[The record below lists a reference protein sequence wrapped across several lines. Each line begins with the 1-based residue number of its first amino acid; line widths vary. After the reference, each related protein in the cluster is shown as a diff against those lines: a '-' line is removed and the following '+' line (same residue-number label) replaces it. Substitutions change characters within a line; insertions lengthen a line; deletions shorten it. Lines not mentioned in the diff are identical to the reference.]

1 MKYGHIIIMAM
12 LIGTACSHD
21 SSESRPAD
29 VEVPVVETRTAITFS
44 GMQEE
49 GRMVDQGTRANRR
62 AGTPLS
68 ASAHRFKVWGDKNMT
83 EDAGVFDKDGTTM
96 QTVFPGYIVNWL
108 SGSSS
113 ASNSNGWEYVAQQ
126 DGGYEQTIK
135 YWDWN
140 AKAYRYFAVTGGL
153 TPNANATYGENGAY
167 KAYEFTMTAD
177 CSTDEKASATP
188 FYSHL
193 WFSTGQLPDYV
204 DKQFGKAVQLEFL
217 KPFAR
222 VRFMFNYSYAAE
234 AVKLTKT
241 IFKPTDG
248 SKKIARKGTFTVTY
262 PLTGTATSEWYTATK
277 NASPAVGEELEAFT
291 EEYIPEGTEKW
302 YLVFPVD
309 TQGSY
314 TMSVWMNSDNLEA
327 AATRTAVVPAE
338 YMTWKPGYSY
348 TYIFKITDDGGVV
361 IDLIQSAVTPWTDM
375 EITHTVYN
383 W

>member
-21 SSESRPAD
+21 SSESGPD

-83 EDAGVFDKDGTTM
+83 VSQQGVFDSDASKL

-126 DGGYEQTIK
+126 TDGYEQTIK
-135 YWDWN
+135 YWDWS
-140 AKAYRYFAVTGGL
+140 AKAYRYFAVTGEA
-153 TPNANATYGENGAY
+153 ANFEAYGTSGTYGGGY
-167 KAYEFTMTAD
+167 KTSVFTMTAD
-177 CSTDEKASATP
+177 CSTDKKASATP
-188 FYSHL
+188 FFSHL
-193 WFSTGQLPDYV
+193 WFSTGNPDNYPNR
-204 DKQFGKAVQLEFL
+204 QFGKAVQLEFL

-222 VRFMFNYSYAAE
+222 VRFMFNYAYAAE
-234 AVKLTKT
+234 AVKLTNPS
-241 IFKPTDG
+241 FKPANG
-248 SKKIARKGTFTVTY
+248 SKIARKGTFTVTY
-262 PLTGTATSEWYTATK
+262 PLTGTATKEWYNITK
-277 NASPAVGEELEAFT
+277 NPNPENDEELEAFT
-291 EEYIPEGTEKW
+291 KEYIPEGTEKW
-302 YLVFPVD
+302 YLVLPVD

-314 TMSVWMNSDNLEA
+314 TMTVTVNNVEK
-327 AATRTAVVPAE
+327 TAVVPGE

-348 TYIFKITDDGGVV
+348 TYIFKITDDGGVEIGLV
-361 IDLIQSAVTPWTDM
+361 QTAVTPWTDM
-375 EITHTVYN
+375 ETTHTVYN

>member
-1 MKYGHIIIMAM
+1 MKMKYGHIIIMAM
-12 LIGTACSHD
+12 LMSTACSHD
-21 SSESRPAD
+21 SSESGPAD

-68 ASAHRFKVWGDKNMT
+68 ASAHSFKVWGDKNMT
-83 EDAGVFDKDGTTM
+83 VSQQGVFDSYASKM

-113 ASNSNGWEYVAQQ
+113 ASNSSGWEYVAQQ
-126 DGGYEQTIK
+126 TGNDPEQTIK
-135 YWDWN
+135 YWDWS
-140 AKAYRYFAVTGGL
+140 AKAYRYFAVTGEA
-153 TPNANATYGENGAY
+153 ANFEAYGTSGTYGGGY
-167 KAYEFTMTAD
+167 KTSVFTMTAD
-177 CSTDEKASATP
+177 CSTDKKASATP

-193 WFSTGQLPDYV
+193 WFSTGQLPTYT

-222 VRFMFNYSYAAE
+222 VRFMFNYAYAAE
-234 AVKLTKT
+234 AVKLTDPS
-241 IFKPTDG
+241 FKPTNG
-248 SKKIARKGTFTVTY
+248 TRIARKGTFTVTY
-262 PLTGTATSEWYTATK
+262 PLTGTATKEWYNITK
-277 NASPAVGEELEAFT
+277 NPNPENGEELVDFN

-302 YLVFPVD
+302 YLVFPVNS
-309 TQGSY
+309 QGSY
-314 TMSVWMNSDNLEA
+314 TMTVTVNGTEK
-327 AATRTAVVPAE
+327 TAVVPGE

-348 TYIFKITDDGGVV
+348 TYIFKITDDGGVA
-361 IDLIQSAVTPWTDM
+361 IDLVQTAVTPWTDM
-375 EITHTVYN
+375 ETTHTVYN

>member
-1 MKYGHIIIMAM
+1 MKMKYGHIIIMAM

-21 SSESRPAD
+21 SSESGPD
-29 VEVPVVETRTAITFS
+29 VEVPVVGTRTAITFS

-83 EDAGVFDKDGTTM
+83 VSQQGVFDSDASKL

-126 DGGYEQTIK
+126 EGGYEQTIK
-135 YWDWN
+135 YWDWS
-140 AKAYRYFAVTGGL
+140 AKAYRYFAVTGNPTL
-153 TPNANATYGENGAY
+153 NANGTYGPNEKY

-193 WFSTGQLPDYV
+193 WFSTGNPDNYPNR
-204 DKQFGKAVQLEFL
+204 QFGKAVQLEFL

-222 VRFMFNYSYAAE
+222 VRFMFNYAYAAE
-234 AVKLTKT
+234 AVKLTNPS
-241 IFKPTDG
+241 FKPTNG
-248 SKKIARKGTFTVTY
+248 TRIARKGTFTVTY
-262 PLTGTATSEWYTATK
+262 PLTGTATKEWYTIE
-277 NASPAVGEELEAFT
+277 PAEGDELDAFT
-291 EEYIPEGTEKW
+291 EEYIPEGNEMW
-302 YLVFPVD
+302 YLVLPVD

-314 TMSVWMNSDNLEA
+314 TMTVTVNNVEK
-327 AATRTAVVPAE
+327 TAVVPRE

-348 TYIFKITDDGGVV
+348 TYIFKITDDGGVA
-361 IDLIQSAVTPWTDM
+361 IDLVQTAVTPWTDM
-375 EITHTVYN
+375 ETTHTVYN

>member
-21 SSESRPAD
+21 SSESRPD

-49 GRMVDQGTRANRR
+49 GRIVDQGTRANRR

-83 EDAGVFDKDGTTM
+83 VSQQGVFDSDASKL

-135 YWDWN
+135 YWDWS
-140 AKAYRYFAVTGGL
+140 AKAYRYFAVTGTNTDYTDFAEPG
-153 TPNANATYGENGAY
+153 TYESSY
-167 KAYEFTMTAD
+167 KTVHFTMTAD

-193 WFSTGQLPDYV
+193 WFSTGQLPTYT

-222 VRFMFNYSYAAE
+222 VRFMFNYAYAAE
-234 AVKLTKT
+234 AVKLTNPS
-241 IFKPTDG
+241 FKPTNG
-248 SKKIARKGTFTVTY
+248 SKIARKGTFTVTY
-262 PLTGTATSEWYTATK
+262 PLTGTETKEWY
-277 NASPAVGEELEAFT
+277 NIEPAEGDELDAFT

-302 YLVFPVD
+302 YMVLPVD
-309 TQGSY
+309 TQGNY
-314 TMSVWMNSDNLEA
+314 TMAVTVNNVEK
-327 AATRTAVVPAE
+327 TAVVPAA

-348 TYIFKITDDGGVV
+348 TYIFKITDDGGVTIELV
-361 IDLIQSAVTPWTDM
+361 QSAVTPWTDM
-375 EITHTVYN
+375 ETTHEVYN

>member
-1 MKYGHIIIMAM
+1 MKMKYGHIIIMAM

-21 SSESRPAD
+21 SSESGPD

-83 EDAGVFDKDGTTM
+83 VSQQGVFDEDGTTM

-135 YWDWN
+135 YWDWS
-140 AKAYRYFAVTGGL
+140 AKAYRYFAVTGTNTDYTDFAEPG
-153 TPNANATYGENGAY
+153 TYESSY
-167 KAYEFTMTAD
+167 KTVHFTMTAD

-193 WFSTGQLPDYV
+193 WFSTGQLPTYT
-204 DKQFGKAVQLEFL
+204 DKQFGKAVLLEFL

-222 VRFMFNYSYAAE
+222 VRFMFNYAYAAE
-234 AVKLTKT
+234 AVKLTNPS
-241 IFKPTDG
+241 FKPTDD
-248 SKKIARKGTFTVTY
+248 SKIARKGTFTVTY
-262 PLTGTATSEWYTATK
+262 PLTGTATSEWYAATK
-277 NASPAVGEELEAFT
+277 NNAPAENEELDAFT

-302 YLVFPVD
+302 YLVLPVD
-309 TQGSY
+309 TQDSY
-314 TMSVWMNSDNLEA
+314 TMTVTVNNVEK
-327 AATRTAVVPAE
+327 TAVVPGE

-348 TYIFKITDDGGVV
+348 TYIFKITDDGGVA
-361 IDLIQSAVTPWTDM
+361 IDLVQTAVTPWTDM
-375 EITHTVYN
+375 ETTHTVYN

>member
-135 YWDWN
+135 YWDWS
-140 AKAYRYFAVTGGL
+140 AKAYRYFAVTGNP
-153 TPNANATYGENGAY
+153 TPNANATYEENEVSY

-193 WFSTGQLPDYV
+193 WFSTGQLPTYT

-222 VRFMFNYSYAAE
+222 VRFMFNYAYAAE
-234 AVKLTKT
+234 AVKVTNPS
-241 IFKPTDG
+241 FKPSDG
-248 SKKIARKGTFTVTY
+248 TTKIARKGTFTVTY
-262 PLTGTATSEWYTATK
+262 PLTGTATSEWYAATK
-277 NASPAVGEELEAFT
+277 NNAPAEGEELEAFT

-302 YLVFPVD
+302 YLVLPVD
-309 TQGSY
+309 TQDSY
-314 TMSVWMNSDNLEA
+314 TMTVTVNNVEK
-327 AATRTAVVPAE
+327 TAEVPGE

-348 TYIFKITDDGGVV
+348 TYIFKITDDGGVA
-361 IDLIQSAVTPWTDM
+361 IDLVQTAVTPWTNM
-375 EITHTVYN
+375 ETTHTVYN

>member
-21 SSESRPAD
+21 SSESRPD

-135 YWDWN
+135 YWDWS
-140 AKAYRYFAVTGGL
+140 AKAYRYFAVTGNP
-153 TPNANATYGENGAY
+153 TPNANATYGPNGKY

-193 WFSTGQLPDYV
+193 WFSTGQLPTYT

-222 VRFMFNYSYAAE
+222 VRFMFNYAYAAE
-234 AVKLTKT
+234 AVKVTNPS
-241 IFKPTDG
+241 FKPSDG
-248 SKKIARKGTFTVTY
+248 TTKIARKGTFTVTY
-262 PLTGTATSEWYTATK
+262 PLTGTATSEWYAITK
-277 NASPAVGEELEAFT
+277 NDAPAEDEELDAFT

-302 YLVFPVD
+302 YLVLPVD

-314 TMSVWMNSDNLEA
+314 TMTVTVNNVEK
-327 AATRTAVVPAE
+327 TAVVPGE

-348 TYIFKITDDGGVV
+348 TYIFKITDDGGVA
-361 IDLIQSAVTPWTDM
+361 IDLVQTAVTPWTDM
-375 EITHTVYN
+375 ETTHTVYN

>member
-21 SSESRPAD
+21 SSESGPD

-83 EDAGVFDKDGTTM
+83 VSQQGVFDSDASKL

-135 YWDWN
+135 YWDWS
-140 AKAYRYFAVTGGL
+140 AKAYRYFAVTGNPTL
-153 TPNANATYGENGAY
+153 NANATYEENEVSY

-193 WFSTGQLPDYV
+193 WFSTGNPDNYPNR
-204 DKQFGKAVQLEFL
+204 QFGKAVQLEFL

-222 VRFMFNYSYAAE
+222 VRFMFNYAYAAE
-234 AVKLTKT
+234 AVKLTNPS
-241 IFKPTDG
+241 FKPTNG
-248 SKKIARKGTFTVTY
+248 SKIARKGTFTVTY
-262 PLTGTATSEWYTATK
+262 PLTGTETSEWYTIE
-277 NASPAVGEELEAFT
+277 PAEGDELDAFT
-291 EEYIPEGTEKW
+291 DEYIPEGTEKW
-302 YLVFPVD
+302 YLVLPVD
-309 TQGSY
+309 TQDSY
-314 TMSVWMNSDNLEA
+314 TMTVTVNNVEK
-327 AATRTAVVPAE
+327 TAVVPGE

-348 TYIFKITDDGGVV
+348 TYIFKITDDGGVA
-361 IDLIQSAVTPWTDM
+361 IDLVQTAVTPWTDM
-375 EITHTVYN
+375 MITHEVYN